1 MNSEV
6 KGKLTIDGEEFN
18 LKDLSE
24 KAQML
29 TQMLDDTQQEIAHL
43 SRELLKKQYIERGL
57 IFDLKDETKT
67 K

>member
-6 KGKLTIDGEEFN
+6 KGKLNMDGEEFD
-18 LKDLSE
+18 LADLSE

-29 TQMLDDTQQEIAHL
+29 TQMLNESQGKIAHL
-43 SRELLKKQYIERGL
+43 SRELLREQYVERGL
-57 IFDLKDETKT
+57 VLDLKNETKT